1 MPVRNTEI
9 ADIFDRLADLLEIE
23 GANPFRVRAYRN
35 AARTIRSYGKS
46 MSDLVKSDTDLSK
59 LPNIG
64 KDLAGK
70 IKTLVETGKLPLL
83 EKVERH
89 TPAALSELMKI
100 KGLGPKRVRALYRKL
115 DIKSVD
121 DLKHA
126 ICSGKIRDLDG
137 FGEKTEQ
144 MIKERLKHFSG
155 REQRTKLMDADQI
168 VKPLLEYL
176 KQKKGIKDI
185 IVAGSYRR
193 RKETIGDLDILVT
206 ASKRATII
214 NHFTRYGE
222 IEEIISKGKTRST
235 VLLRSGLSVDLRV
248 VPQVSYGAALHYFTG
263 SKAHNIA
270 VRKLGIK
277 KGYKIN
283 EYGVFKGEKR
293 IAGKT
298 EKEVYA
304 RIDLPFIPPELRENR
319 GELELAHKNEIP
331 DLINLKDIRGDLH
344 CHTRATDAKHSMQQ
358 MVKAAARLGYDYLSI
373 NDHSK
378 HVTVARGLDKKHLLE
393 QIRQIDK
400 LNEKLDKI
408 VILKSVELNIL
419 EDGSLDLPDSVLEQ
433 LDFTVCAV
441 HYKFDLSRNKQT
453 TRILRAMD
461 NPYFNILAHPTGRL
475 INEREPYSVDLEKI
489 MRAALD
495 RGCFLEVNARPER
508 MDLTDDACKLAKD
521 LGVKVAVSTDAHRI
535 GDLDLMRFGVDQAR
549 RGWLE
554 KDDVI
559 NAQPLK
565 KLKSLLKRK

>member
-1 MPVRNTEI
+1 
-9 ADIFDRLADLLEIE
+9 
-23 GANPFRVRAYRN
+23 
-35 AARTIRSYGKS
+35 
-46 MSDLVKSDTDLSK
+46 
-59 LPNIG
+59 
-64 KDLAGK
+64 
-70 IKTLVETGKLPLL
+70 
-83 EKVERH
+83 
-89 TPAALSELMKI
+89 
-100 KGLGPKRVRALYRKL
+100 
-115 DIKSVD
+115 
-121 DLKHA
+121 
-126 ICSGKIRDLDG
+126 
-137 FGEKTEQ
+137 
-144 MIKERLKHFSG
+144 
-155 REQRTKLMDADQI
+155 
-168 VKPLLEYL
+168 
-176 KQKKGIKDI
+176 
-185 IVAGSYRR
+185 
-193 RKETIGDLDILVT
+193 
-206 ASKRATII
+206 
-214 NHFTRYGE
+214 
-222 IEEIISKGKTRST
+222 
-235 VLLRSGLSVDLRV
+235 
-248 VPQVSYGAALHYFTG
+248 YGAALHYFTG

-319 GELELAHKNEIP
+319 GELELAHKNELP

-393 QIRQIDK
+393 QIRKIDK

-461 NPYFNILAHPTGRL
+461 NPYFNILAHPTGRI